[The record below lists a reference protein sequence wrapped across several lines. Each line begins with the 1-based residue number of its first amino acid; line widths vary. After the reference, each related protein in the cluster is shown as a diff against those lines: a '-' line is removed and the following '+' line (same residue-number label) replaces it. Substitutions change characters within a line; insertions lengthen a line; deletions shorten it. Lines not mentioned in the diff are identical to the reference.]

1 MDFAA
6 SSDST
11 AFTRFWM
18 IPIQLMPLLS
28 WICLGDNQADRVLI
42 ESFEAAFALQILQMT
57 HDRPSP
63 QNAFVDGDS
72 GVKWG
77 SDRWTLILL
86 PAMEPE
92 R

>member
-1 MDFAA
+1 M
-6 SSDST
+6 
-11 AFTRFWM
+11 AFLQARIGFR
-18 IPIQLMPLLS
+18 
-28 WICLGDNQADRVLI
+28 DDDADRVLI

-63 QNAFVDGDS
+63 QNAFVG
-72 GVKWG
+72 WG
-77 SDRWTLILL
+77 FERKIANRSTDINSF